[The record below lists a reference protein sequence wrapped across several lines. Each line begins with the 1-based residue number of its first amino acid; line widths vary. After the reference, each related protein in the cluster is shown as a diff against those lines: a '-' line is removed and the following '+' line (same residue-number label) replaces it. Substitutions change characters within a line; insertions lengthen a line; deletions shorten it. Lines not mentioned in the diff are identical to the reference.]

1 MQHTDIEVKWQKLW
15 LENKVFAALT
25 NTTKLKYYVLEMF
38 PYPSG
43 KVHVGH
49 LRNYSIGDTIARFK
63 RASGYNVLYPM
74 GWDAFGLPAENAAIK
89 HGLHPKDWTV
99 ENIKNMKAGLISFG
113 LSYDW
118 SCEVNTS
125 SPEYYKYEQEFF
137 LEMLEKGLAYQKE
150 SIVNFDPVDQTV
162 LANEQ
167 VIDGRG
173 WRSGALVERK
183 KLKQWFIK
191 ITDYAEE
198 LLNDLDQLKDWPE
211 KVKLMQAAWIGRSEG
226 ANILFNIQNSS
237 DNIIVFSTRPETLYG
252 ASFLA
257 ISYDHESIE
266 KHVAL
271 TEEVKSFIDYC
282 KHLSTSN
289 ASIDKAEKLGVIT
302 NLRAVHPLDSSITI
316 PVYIANFVLSDY
328 GTGAIF
334 GCPAHDERDYEFAI
348 KYNLPIK
355 KVILSEDNTDD
366 GCEFQAAASG
376 IMINSG
382 FLNDLPSKEAKNVVI
397 NFLEAKE
404 SGKRIINYR
413 LKDWGV
419 SRQRYWGCPIPVIH
433 CAACGVVPADIADLP
448 IKLPEDVVFDGKGNP
463 ISNHI
468 SWKNTTCPKCKEPAT
483 RETDTFDTFFESSWY
498 FTRYCDVK
506 AARMTNKDMC
516 DYWLPVDQYIGG
528 VEHAILH
535 LLYARFFTKVM
546 NDLGYLSVREPFKA
560 LLTQGMVLHA
570 SYQDAKGNW
579 LYPQEINFKDGQY
592 FNKISGEQAH
602 LVKVEKMSKSKN
614 NIVDLDTMLRNYGV
628 DTLRLFVLSDNPPEK
643 DLEWS
648 TTGIDGCKKF
658 LQRVFDMSNKIVNI
672 KTQGV
677 EDLNLEKFIHKS
689 IKNITE
695 DIEKISLNKAIAR
708 IRSLFN
714 AINDGLANN
723 SAKSL
728 LLFGYKI
735 MLQLLNPFAPHITEE
750 IWQTLGE
757 KNILA
762 QTDWPKYDS
771 TLVEDDF
778 YTLAVQINGKLRDTH
793 IFDVTTDNEEI
804 NAKVLNMESIKKH
817 IENKQIVKIINIP
830 QKIVNI
836 VVK

>member
-1 MQHTDIEVKWQKLW
+1 MHKDIEIKWQKSW
-15 LENKVFAALT
+15 QESKVFAAGVS
-25 NTTKLKYYVLEMF
+25 NTKPKYYVLEMF

-43 KVHVGH
+43 KVHIGH

-89 HGLHPKDWTV
+89 NGVHPKDWTIA
-99 ENIKNMKAGLISFG
+99 NIESMKAGLMSFG

-125 SPEYYKYEQEFF
+125 LPEYYRYEQEFF
-137 LEMLEKGLAYQKE
+137 LEMFAKGLAYQKE

-198 LLNDLDQLKDWPE
+198 LLNDLDHLKDWPE
-211 KVKLMQAAWIGRSEG
+211 KVKLMQAAWIGKSQG
-226 ANILFNIQNSS
+226 ANITFKLENSS
-237 DNIIVFSTRPETLYG
+237 ANIVAFSTRPETLYG
-252 ASFLA
+252 ASFVA
-257 ISYDHESIE
+257 ISYDHKIIE
-266 KHVAL
+266 TNV
-271 TEEVKSFIDYC
+271 TITQDVKNFVDYC
-282 KHLSTSN
+282 KNLSISN
-289 ASIDKAEKLGVIT
+289 AAIEKAEKLGVKT
-302 NLRAVHPLDSSITI
+302 DLYVVHPLDPSII
-316 PVYIANFVLSDY
+316 LPVYIANFVLSEY
-328 GTGAIF
+328 GIGAIF
-334 GCPAHDERDYEFAI
+334 GCPAHDERDNEFAM

-355 KVILSEDNTDD
+355 QVIESDD
-366 GCEFQAAASG
+366 AIENSGC
-376 IMINSG
+376 MINSE
-382 FLNDLPSKEAKNVVI
+382 FLNGLKPNDAKTIAI
-397 NFLEAKE
+397 NFLEENKL
-404 SGKRIINYR
+404 GTRIINYR

-419 SRQRYWGCPIPVIH
+419 SRQRYWGCPIPIIY
-433 CAACGVVPADIADLP
+433 CDDCGIVPANISDLP
-448 IKLPEDVVFDGKGNP
+448 IKLPDDVVFDGRGNP
-463 ISNHI
+463 IGNHS
-468 SWKNTTCPKCKEPAT
+468 SWKNTACPKCSKSAT

-528 VEHAILH
+528 IEHAILH

-546 NDLGYLSVREPFKA
+546 NDFGYLSTREPFKA

-579 LYPQEINFKDGQY
+579 LYPQDLELRDDKY
-592 FNKISGEQAH
+592 FDIKSGEQ
-602 LVKVEKMSKSKN
+602 VFKIKVEKMSKSKN
-614 NIVDLDTMLRNYGV
+614 NIVDLDYMLASYGV

-648 TTGIDGCKKF
+648 ATGIDGCKKF
-658 LQRVFDMSNKIVNI
+658 LHRVFDMYDKLHNVEIMNI
-672 KTQGV
+672 LDK
-677 EDLNLEKFIHKS
+677 DIEKFIHKS
-689 IKNITE
+689 IKTITK
-695 DIEKISLNKAIAR
+695 DIEGISLNKAIAG

-714 AINDGLANN
+714 FLQDELVKNPPNN
-723 SAKSL
+723 L
-728 LLFGYKI
+728 ILFGYKI
-735 MLQLLNPFAPHITEE
+735 MIQLLNPFVPHITEE
-750 IWQTLGE
+750 IWQKLGE
-757 KNILA
+757 RNMIA
-762 QTDWPKYDS
+762 NTDWPKYDPN
-771 TLVEDDF
+771 LVMDD
-778 YTLAVQINGKLRDTH
+778 YCTLALQVNGKLRDTCSFA
-793 IFDVTTDNEEI
+793 IDATNEYI
-804 NAKVLNMESIKKH
+804 NAEILKMESIQKY
-817 IENKQIVKIINIP
+817 INNKQIVKIINIP

-836 VVK
+836 VVKD